1 MPLEL
6 EELKARILALLKE
19 DDEFRY
25 AVAGLI
31 GLEEILRRM
40 DKYEE
45 QLVKLRE
52 DMVEGFK
59 RHDEMIAKLRE
70 DMTLEFKR
78 HNEEMAKLREDMV
91 EGFKRHDEMIAKLRE
106 DMTLEF
112 KRHDEEMARLR
123 ADMNEGFSLLRRNL
137 EALGAR
143 WGLMAED
150 AFKEGLRGLLEK
162 EVGLAVSRWTSF
174 DDDGTVFG
182 YPCIVDV
189 DVAIRDGKTILVEV
203 KSHVNASDVYTF
215 KRKAELY
222 ERKTGQKPA
231 RLIMVTPY
239 TDDKAREAALKHNI
253 EIYTKV

>member
-1 MPLEL
+1 
-6 EELKARILALLKE
+6 
-19 DDEFRY
+19 
-25 AVAGLI
+25 
-31 GLEEILRRM
+31 
-40 DKYEE
+40 
-45 QLVKLRE
+45 
-52 DMVEGFK
+52 MVSG
-59 RHDEMIAKLRE
+59 
-70 DMTLEFKR
+70 
-78 HNEEMAKLREDMV
+78 
-91 EGFKRHDEMIAKLRE
+91 
-106 DMTLEF
+106 F

-150 AFKEGLRGLLEK
+150 ALKEGLRGLLEK
-162 EVGLAVSRWTSF
+162 RWANF
-174 DDDGTVFG
+174 DDDGAVFG

-203 KSHVNASDVYTF
+203 KSNVNASDVYTF

-253 EIYTKV
+253 ENLHKDLGHAIPHVYQSLRAAIESLQYVLFAAPLT